1 LADVSISERYD
12 LQETICNSP
21 EAFFLEIG
29 ETLFLIDKEV
39 MPSDDVR
46 DRIDIVAL
54 DKEGEVDIEADA
66 AK

>member
-1 LADVSISERYD
+1 
-12 LQETICNSP
+12 
-21 EAFFLEIG
+21 
-29 ETLFLIDKEV
+29 